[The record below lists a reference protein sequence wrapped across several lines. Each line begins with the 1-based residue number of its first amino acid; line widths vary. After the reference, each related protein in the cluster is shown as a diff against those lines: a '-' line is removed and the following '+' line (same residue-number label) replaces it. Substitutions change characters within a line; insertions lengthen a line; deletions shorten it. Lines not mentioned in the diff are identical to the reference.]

1 MSLWDR
7 LVGALPE
14 DWDQVNVAWDQFNG
28 IDAALLL
35 VTALF
40 TLHGIRRGFIG
51 SITGVASL
59 VVSVVLAIKFY
70 PLAADLILGQW
81 EVSALI
87 ANVVGFI
94 GLLIVAQLL
103 LAFALSTIGGMLR
116 PLRPFLAPLFAADR
130 LLGAIPGFALGFT
143 ISALLLTSV
152 RALPLGGTVQQA
164 VEQSALAG
172 YLTRATAAALPQI
185 ETLFGQAIRSAMV
198 LRSRGIVEYGDNLRL
213 GPFPLPELQVD
224 PEAESRLLALINAAR
239 ARESL
244 PPLVMDPELREVA
257 RAHSA
262 EMFRLRYFSHR
273 SPVTGSPADRIRSHN
288 IAYLVAGENLAY
300 APSVDVAHVGLMNS
314 PNHRHNILAT
324 EYGKIGIGVVS
335 GGIYGKMFTQNFT
348 N

>member
-116 PLRPFLAPLFAADR
+116 PLRPFLAPLIAVDH
-130 LLGAIPGFALGFT
+130 LLGAVPGFALGFT

-224 PEAESRLLALINAAR
+224 PAAESRLLALINAAR